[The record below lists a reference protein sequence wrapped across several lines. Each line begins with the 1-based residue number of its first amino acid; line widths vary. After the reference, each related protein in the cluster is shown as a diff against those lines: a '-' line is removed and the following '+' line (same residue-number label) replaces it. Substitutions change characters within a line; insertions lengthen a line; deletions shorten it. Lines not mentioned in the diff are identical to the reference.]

1 MKMIYLK
8 SFCLVAG
15 NTSAVIDYA
24 LSELGVSVG
33 NLDDTV
39 NARHT
44 NTVLSDI
51 DLQNGD
57 G

>member
-1 MKMIYLK
+1 M
-8 SFCLVAG
+8 VAG
-15 NTSAVIDYA
+15 NTFAIIDYA
-24 LSELGVSVG
+24 LSELGISVG
-33 NLDDTV
+33 NLDDTI
-39 NARHT
+39 NARLT

>member
-1 MKMIYLK
+1 MYLK
-8 SFCLVAG
+8 SFCLVAE
-15 NTSAVIDYA
+15 NTSAIIDYA

-33 NLDDTV
+33 NLDDTI

-44 NTVLSDI
+44 NPVLSNI

>member
-1 MKMIYLK
+1 MIYLK
-8 SFCLVAG
+8 KRFCLLAG
-15 NTSAVIDYA
+15 NTSAIIDYA

-33 NLDDTV
+33 NLEDTI
-39 NARHT
+39 NAKHT
-44 NTVLSDI
+44 NTVLSNT

>member
-1 MKMIYLK
+1 M
-8 SFCLVAG
+8 VAG
-15 NTSAVIDYA
+15 NTFAIIDYA
-24 LSELGVSVG
+24 LSELGISVG